1 MASIANRQID
11 RHEARSR
18 PASGIHVGCVITPAS
33 PLTLTA
39 SSGEDTTERSCLP
52 FYRSPHSVI
61 VNSLALRCSGSKT
74 LARHARARRG
84 LARDGDR
91 RSVRPERPEEN
102 RGQEVAIG

>member
-1 MASIANRQID
+1 MASIANRRID

-18 PASGIHVGCVITPAS
+18 PVSGIHVGCVITLAS

-39 SSGEDTTERSCLP
+39 SSGEGTTERSCLP
-52 FYRSPHSVI
+52 FA
-61 VNSLALRCSGSKT
+61 ALRHREFISVTVLSSKT